1 VNPRPETA
9 PPEGDSVACTNPRC
23 GRLIAVGLQRCPGC
37 GTFQRANTLSMHH
50 GGYSKLARRVLMPE
64 QASRLRTI
72 EQRRVRLT
80 KELGQVGVLKTD
92 LAERYLEVEA
102 IAAMLGATLVGQGVT
117 TGKGYTRRA
126 LIAYLDV
133 QQRQVHLAGLL
144 GLDRRGPEKRQKGA
158 RTSLAEHEARVL
170 EARDQTTGASE

>member
-1 VNPRPETA
+1 
-9 PPEGDSVACTNPRC
+9 
-23 GRLIAVGLQRCPGC
+23 
-37 GTFQRANTLSMHH
+37 
-50 GGYSKLARRVLMPE
+50 MPE